1 MRAEICFL
9 IGSTLCQWML
19 PEHITRREIEG
30 KKAIGWRPIN
40 TAEMPN
46 FYASA
51 ATLP

>member
-19 PEHITRREIEG
+19 PEHITREIEG

-40 TAEMPN
+40 TAEMR
-46 FYASA
+46 
-51 ATLP
+51 